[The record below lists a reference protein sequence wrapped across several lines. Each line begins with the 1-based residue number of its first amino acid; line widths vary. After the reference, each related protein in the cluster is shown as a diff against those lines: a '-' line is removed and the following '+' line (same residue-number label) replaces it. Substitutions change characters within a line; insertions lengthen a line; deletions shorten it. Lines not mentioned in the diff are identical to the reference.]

1 MKEEKLFKRIYPSD
15 NPDNLEIAI
24 TEYIGQDILGTMLIY
39 ELLKTKEN
47 ASKFINWLDNNNK
60 KIEFEDA
67 LPFIIDLR
75 IKDTEFDFK
84 KEEINKE
91 LFELARGKD
100 PKRYL
105 TDEQIAF
112 LTTIT
117 VENETDEEAIKEL
130 SKRDDNKVKYFKEN
144 DLRWLIF
151 QLIMPKD
158 SDEK

>member
-1 MKEEKLFKRIYPSD
+1 MKEKLFKRIYPSD

-24 TEYIGQDILGTMLIY
+24 TEYIGQDMLGTMLIY

-47 ASKFINWLDNNNK
+47 ASKFINWLDKNNK
-60 KIEFEDA
+60 QIEFEEA

-75 IKDTEFDFK
+75 IKDTEFDYK
-84 KEEINKE
+84 KEKINKE
-91 LFELARGKD
+91 LFELARKKD

-105 TDEQIAF
+105 TDEQVAF

-117 VENETDEEAIKEL
+117 VSNETQDEAIKEL

-144 DLRWLIF
+144 DLRWLVF
-151 QLIMPKD
+151 ELIMPKD